1 MMFDQDKFDT
11 IMSHYEG
18 DGGARDLI
26 PVLQDI
32 QEVFNYLPKEGLEQ
46 VARWLN
52 LPLTQVYSV
61 ATFYNLFSLIPKG
74 RHLIKVCLGTTCHL
88 RGGPQLVRAL
98 EHDLKIERGQT
109 TEDGLFTLETVNCLG
124 ACALAPLV
132 AVGKEY
138 HPHSNTRVLTQVM
151 KQLRRAKAE
160 GVAVGIEK
168 KRLEEVKIKGLRR
181 LKSAA
186 DLEAFQKAVQAQIDP
201 NQPVVI
207 VCHGTGC
214 RANNS
219 PAVAQSLRHA
229 IKAAKLDVKVVPQI
243 KTTGCHGFC
252 SRAPLVVVQPSGL
265 FYQHVSPADAEEI
278 VKTTLVE
285 GKPVERLLAVDYHTG
300 AHIPY
305 DRDIPFYKLQTRI
318 VLGNIGKIDPTEV
331 RDTIVAGGYQALA
344 KTLAGLT
351 PEEVIEAVAASGLRG
366 RGGGGF
372 PTGRKWR
379 ICREVPGE
387 VKYIICNGDEG
398 DPGAFMDRSI
408 MEGDPHRVLEG
419 MIIGAYAIGARHG
432 VIYVRGEYPLA
443 VKHLGIALK
452 QARALGL
459 LGKNI
464 LGAGFDFDIT
474 ISKGGGA
481 FVCGEETALIRSVQG
496 DIGEPVPRPPYPAQK
511 GLWGNPTVIN
521 NVETWATVPE
531 IINRGPQWLASIG
544 TEKSK
549 GTKVFSLV
557 GAVNHSGLV
566 EVAMGIPLRRI
577 IYDMGGGIAENH
589 DFKAVQIGGPSGGCI
604 PAQYLDLPVDY
615 DSLQSVGSMMGSGG
629 MIVMD
634 TTSCMVDVA
643 RYFMSFCHEE
653 SCGKCTPCR
662 EGTRQLLEI
671 LTEITNGDGKEEH
684 LALLEEL
691 CTTIQDASLCGLGQ
705 TAANPV
711 LSTIKYFKDEYLAH
725 IVEKQCPALVCR
737 RLTPAPCQ
745 FACPAGIDVPSYI
758 ALIAQGRY
766 AESLN
771 LIREDNP
778 LPSVC
783 GYVCPAPCEAK
794 CRRAEI
800 DQASGIKYLKR
811 FVADFVRAH
820 GEEGPVANI
829 NREEK
834 IAIVGSGPAGLS
846 AAYYL
851 AQEGYPVT
859 VFEAL
864 PVLGGMAR
872 VGIPSFRLP
881 REVLEFDIQAI
892 ARKGV
897 EFQTNTRI
905 GKKLTLDDLKNQG
918 YKAFFLASG
927 AHQDIR
933 LGVKGEEFPEVLS
946 GVAFLRQVALDQKV
960 KLGKR
965 LAIIGG
971 GNAAMDAART
981 AIRLGSKV
989 TLLYRRSKAE
999 MPAYAHEVAEAL
1011 DEGLE
1016 IRFLTQPIEI
1026 LGNGKVTGIVC
1037 QDMELGEPDVS
1048 GRRRPIP
1055 IPGSETTLPVDGV
1068 INAIGQIPEPLT
1080 ISMSGKN
1087 LKLTPAG
1094 TIAVHPVNLSTNLP
1108 GVFAGGDI
1116 VTGPAS
1122 VVEAIKAGKQ
1132 VARSIHRYL
1141 QGQPLEEK
1149 ARIPIPRM
1157 RVEQVEIPEEERGL
1171 LTRAS
1176 MPEEAVPRRIKD
1188 FCLVEL
1194 GLSESQC
1201 KYEAMRCLRCDLTG

>member
-1 MMFDQDKFDT
+1 MPKFET
-11 IMSHYEG
+11 I
-18 DGGARDLI
+18 
-26 PVLQDI
+26 
-32 QEVFNYLPKEGLEQ
+32 
-46 VARWLN
+46 
-52 LPLTQVYSV
+52 
-61 ATFYNLFSLIPKG
+61 
-74 RHLIKVCLGTTCHL
+74 
-88 RGGPQLVRAL
+88 
-98 EHDLKIERGQT
+98 
-109 TEDGLFTLETVNCLG
+109 
-124 ACALAPLV
+124 
-132 AVGKEY
+132 
-138 HPHSNTRVLTQVM
+138 
-151 KQLRRAKAE
+151 KQLDDYR
-160 GVAVGIEK
+160 
-168 KRLEEVKIKGLRR
+168 
-181 LKSAA
+181 
-186 DLEAFQKAVQAQIDP
+186 Q
-201 NQPVVI
+201 
-207 VCHGTGC
+207 
-214 RANNS
+214 
-219 PAVAQSLRHA
+219 
-229 IKAAKLDVKVVPQI
+229 
-243 KTTGCHGFC
+243 
-252 SRAPLVVVQPSGL
+252 
-265 FYQHVSPADAEEI
+265 
-278 VKTTLVE
+278 
-285 GKPVERLLAVDYHTG
+285 RLLAGRDPQALQVLVCGGPGCLPMGSQEVAAAFRQELRQRELEAQVTLKESGCQGLCAKAVKVMLRPQEITYQQVKPEDVPEIVAETLINGQILERLCFQGEGEG
-300 AHIPY
+300 AVLAKKSEMA
-305 DRDIPFYKLQTRI
+305 FYQGQQLL
-318 VLGNIGKIDPTEV
+318 VLGKMDLIDPASL
-331 RDTIVAGGYQALA
+331 DDYLAAGGYQALA
-344 KTLAGLT
+344 QVLGNLT
-351 PEEVIEAVAASGLRG
+351 PGAVIETVERSGLRG
-366 RGGGGF
+366 RGGAGF

-379 ICREVPGE
+379 FCRQAVGE

-398 DPGAFMDRSI
+398 DPGAFMDRAV
-408 MEGDPHRVLEG
+408 MEGDPHAVLEG
-419 MIIGAYAIGARHG
+419 MVIGAFAIGANQG
-432 VIYVRGEYPLA
+432 YIYVRHEYPLA
-443 VKHLGIALK
+443 VKRLYLALE
-452 QARALGL
+452 QARQAGL
-459 LGKNI
+459 LGDNI
-464 LGAGFDFDIT
+464 LGSGFNFDIQLN
-474 ISKGGGA
+474 KGAGA
-481 FVCGEETALIRSVQG
+481 FVCGEETALIASVQG
-496 DIGEPVPRPPYPAQK
+496 NIGEPRTRPPYPAQH
-511 GLWGNPTVIN
+511 GLWGKPTVIN
-521 NVETWATVPE
+521 NVETWANVPH
-531 IINRGPQWLASIG
+531 IITRGADWFAGIG

-557 GAVNHSGLV
+557 GAVNHTGLV
-566 EVAMGIPLRRI
+566 EVPMGTTLRQ
-577 IYDMGGGIAENH
+577 MVFELGGGIRGGGK
-589 DFKAVQIGGPSGGCI
+589 FKAIQTGGPSGGCI
-604 PAQYLDLPVDY
+604 PPQFLELPVDY
-615 DSLQSVGSMMGSGG
+615 DSLQSVGSIMGSGG

-634 TTSCMVDVA
+634 QSNCMVDVA
-643 RYFMSFCHEE
+643 RYFMSFLYNE

-662 EGTRQLLEI
+662 EGTKQLLAI
-671 LTEITNGDGKEEH
+671 LTDITQGNGKEEH
-684 LALLEEL
+684 LGLLEEL
-691 CTTIQDASLCGLGQ
+691 CTIMQDASLCGLGQ
-705 TAANPV
+705 SAANPV
-711 LSTIKYFKDEYLAH
+711 LSTIRYFKDEYLAH

-771 LIREDNP
+771 MIREDNP

-783 GYVCPAPCEAK
+783 GYVCPAPCEAR

-811 FVADFVRAH
+811 FVSDFVRTH

-829 NREEK
+829 TREEK

-881 REVLEFDIQAI
+881 REVLDFDIQAI

-897 EFQTNTRI
+897 TFQTNTRI
-905 GKKLTLDDLKNQG
+905 GKELTLDDLKKQG
-918 YKAFFLASG
+918 YQAFFLANG

-960 KLGKR
+960 KLGKH

-989 TLLYRRSKAE
+989 ILLYRRTRAE
-999 MPAYAHEVAEAL
+999 MPAYADEVAQAL
-1011 DEGLE
+1011 EEGLQ

-1037 QDMELGEPDVS
+1037 QDMELGEPDAS

-1068 INAIGQIPEPLT
+1068 INAIGEIPEPLA
-1080 ISMSGKN
+1080 ISMSGEN

-1094 TIAVHPVNLSTNLP
+1094 TIAVHSVNLSTNLP

-1132 VARSIHRYL
+1132 AARSIHRYL

-1157 RVEQVEIPEEERGL
+1157 RVEQVQIPEEERGL

-1176 MPEEAVPRRIKD
+1176 MPEEAVPQRIKD